1 MGNWKR
7 VTTIYQKQI
16 PFFWALASSLM
27 QPRRRG
33 QTSQEKHSYA
43 IRENTLFADDK
54 KDRKNSFYQSLLKR
68 SLELYTS
75 KEAGKSEFVFGS
87 NLYNFIILN
96 EGEAPWKRAGS
107 KPPFAFVLNEEKEE
121 QDYSSWGM
129 ESTEVRKMSSARNI
143 LRHMDLHYRNIFK
156 DQNDNIEDDI
166 AEKQIFFNSSLLY
179 LIAATDGN
187 EDSLGHS
194 KLVASYT
201 TLLTKDLGIEDK
213 DFLVNIQRG
222 ALLHDVG
229 KIGIPEF
236 ILRKAMSL
244 SEREKGILQEHPLLG
259 YEMIEEFDFLKKAAR
274 VVLYHHERYDGRGY
288 PFGLVGEETP
298 LEARIFA
305 LADTLDAI
313 TSDRPY
319 RKGKSF
325 EDALREMEKCRACQ
339 FDPVLLDVFLSIPVE
354 KWQDIKA
361 ETLASLRLPLVH

>member
-1 MGNWKR
+1 ME
-7 VTTIYQKQI
+7 Q
-16 PFFWALASSLM
+16 
-27 QPRRRG
+27 RRRE
-33 QTSQEKHSYA
+33 QTSKGKHSYA
-43 IRENTLFADDK
+43 IRENTLFANDK
-54 KDRKNSFYQSLLKR
+54 KARKNSFYQSLINR
-68 SLELYTS
+68 SLELYAS
-75 KEAGKSEFVFGS
+75 KEAYKSEFVFGS
-87 NLYNFIILN
+87 NPYNFIILN
-96 EGEAPWKRAGS
+96 EGEAPWKRVGS

-121 QDYSSWGM
+121 QEYSSWGM

-143 LRHMDLHYRNIFK
+143 LSHMDLHYGNIFK
-156 DQNDNIEDDI
+156 DQTSSVEEDI

-187 EDSLGHS
+187 EDSIGHS

-201 TLLTKDLGIEDK
+201 TLLTKHLGIEDK
-213 DFLVNIQRG
+213 NLLVNIQRG

-229 KIGIPEF
+229 KIGIPEG
-236 ILRKAMSL
+236 ILRKARSL
-244 SEREKGILQEHPLLG
+244 SEREKAILQEHPLLG
-259 YEMIEEFDFLKKAAR
+259 YEMIEEFDFLKKAAL
-274 VVLYHHERYDGRGY
+274 VVLYHHERYDGSGY
-288 PFGLVGEETP
+288 PFGLVGEEIP

-325 EDALREMEKCRACQ
+325 EEALREMEKCRGCQ
-339 FDPVLLDVFLSIPVE
+339 FDPFLLDVFLSLPIE

>member
-1 MGNWKR
+1 VQQNR
-7 VTTIYQKQI
+7 Q
-16 PFFWALASSLM
+16 
-27 QPRRRG
+27 G
-33 QTSQEKHSYA
+33 QTSRGKHSYA

-54 KDRKNSFYQSLLKR
+54 KNRKNSFYQSLIHR

-75 KEAGKSEFVFGS
+75 KEADKSEFVFGS
-87 NLYNFIILN
+87 NPYNFIILN

-143 LRHMDLHYRNIFK
+143 LKHMDLHYGNIFK
-156 DQNDNIEDDI
+156 DQISNVEEDI

-187 EDSLGHS
+187 EDSMGHS

-213 DFLVNIQRG
+213 NFLINIQRG

-229 KIGIPEF
+229 KIGIPEC
-236 ILRKAMSL
+236 ILRKASSL
-244 SEREKGILQEHPLLG
+244 TEREKGILQEHPLLG
-259 YEMIEEFDFLKKAAR
+259 YEMIEEFDFLRKAAH
-274 VVLYHHERYDGRGY
+274 VVLYHHERYDGGGY
-288 PFGLVGEETP
+288 SFGLVGEEIP

-325 EDALREMEKCRACQ
+325 EEALKEMEKCRGSQ
-339 FDPVLLDVFLSIPVE
+339 FDPVLLDTFLSIPIE

-361 ETLASLRLPLVH
+361 ETLASLRLPPIH

>member
-1 MGNWKR
+1 M
-7 VTTIYQKQI
+7 
-16 PFFWALASSLM
+16 
-27 QPRRRG
+27 
-33 QTSQEKHSYA
+33 
-43 IRENTLFADDK
+43 RENTLFANDK
-54 KDRKNSFYQSLLKR
+54 KDRRNSFYQSLINR
-68 SLELYTS
+68 SIELYTS
-75 KEAGKSEFVFGS
+75 KEADKSEFVFGS
-87 NLYNFIILN
+87 NPYNFIILN

-121 QDYSSWGM
+121 QGYSSWGM
-129 ESTEVRKMSSARNI
+129 ESMEVRKMSSARNI
-143 LRHMDLHYRNIFK
+143 LRHMDLHYGNIFK
-156 DQNDNIEDDI
+156 DQISNVEEDI

-187 EDSLGHS
+187 EDSIGHS

-213 DFLVNIQRG
+213 NFLVNIQRG

-229 KIGIPEF
+229 KIGIPEC
-236 ILRKAMSL
+236 ILRKASSL
-244 SEREKGILQEHPLLG
+244 TQREKGILQEHPLLG
-259 YEMIEEFDFLKKAAR
+259 YEMIEEFDFLRKAGH
-274 VVLYHHERYDGRGY
+274 VVLYHHEKYDGSGY
-288 PFGLVGEETP
+288 PFGLIEKEIP

-325 EDALREMEKCRACQ
+325 EEALREMEKCRGCQ
-339 FDPVLLDVFLSIPVE
+339 FDPVLLDIFLSITIE

-361 ETLASLRLPLVH
+361 ETLASLRLPLIH

>member
-1 MGNWKR
+1 
-7 VTTIYQKQI
+7 
-16 PFFWALASSLM
+16 M
-27 QPRRRG
+27 QQSRRG
-33 QTSQEKHSYA
+33 QTSQGDHSRA
-43 IRENTLFADDK
+43 VRENTLFSDYK
-54 KDRKNSFYQSLLKR
+54 KDRKNSFYQSLISR

-75 KEAGKSEFVFGS
+75 KEADKSEFVFGS
-87 NLYNFIILN
+87 NPYNFTILN
-96 EGEAPWKRAGS
+96 EGEAPWNKAGS
-107 KPPFAFVLNEEKEE
+107 KPPFALVLNEEKEE
-121 QDYSSWGM
+121 QDNSSWGM

-143 LRHMDLHYRNIFK
+143 LRHMDLHYGNIFK
-156 DQNDNIEDDI
+156 DQTSHVEEDI

-187 EDSLGHS
+187 EDSIGHS

-201 TLLTKDLGIEDK
+201 TLLTKDLGIENK

-244 SEREKGILQEHPLLG
+244 SDREKGILQEHPLLG
-259 YEMIEEFDFLKKAAR
+259 YEMIEEFDFLKKAAL
-274 VVLYHHERYDGRGY
+274 VVLYHHERYDGSGY
-288 PFGLVGEETP
+288 PFGLVGEEIP

-319 RKGKSF
+319 RKGKCF
-325 EDALREMEKCRACQ
+325 EEALREMEKCRGSQ
-339 FDPVLLDVFLSIPVE
+339 FDPALLDVFLSIPIE
-354 KWQDIKA
+354 KWQEIKA
-361 ETLASLRLPLVH
+361 ETLASLRLPQVH

>member
-1 MGNWKR
+1 ME
-7 VTTIYQKQI
+7 Q
-16 PFFWALASSLM
+16 
-27 QPRRRG
+27 RRRG
-33 QTSQEKHSYA
+33 QTSQRDHSRA
-43 IRENTLFADDK
+43 VRENTLFSDYQK
-54 KDRKNSFYQSLLKR
+54 ERKNSFYQSLISR

-75 KEAGKSEFVFGS
+75 KEADKSEFVFGS
-87 NLYNFIILN
+87 NPYNFVILN
-96 EGEAPWKRAGS
+96 EGEAPWNKASS

-121 QDYSSWGM
+121 QDHSSRDM

-143 LRHMDLHYRNIFK
+143 LRHMDLHYGNIFK
-156 DQNDNIEDDI
+156 DQTSHIEEDL

-187 EDSLGHS
+187 EDSIGHS

-201 TLLTKDLGIEDK
+201 TLLTKDIGIEDK

-244 SEREKGILQEHPLLG
+244 SDREKGILQEHPLLG
-259 YEMIEEFDFLKKAAR
+259 YEMIEEFDFLKKAAL
-274 VVLYHHERYDGRGY
+274 VVLYHHERYDGSGY
-288 PFGLVGEETP
+288 PFGLVGEEIP

-325 EDALREMEKCRACQ
+325 EEALREMETCRGSQ
-339 FDPVLLDVFLSIPVE
+339 FDPALLDVFLSIPIE
-354 KWQDIKA
+354 KWQEIKA
-361 ETLASLRLPLVH
+361 ETLASLRLPQVH

>member
-1 MGNWKR
+1 
-7 VTTIYQKQI
+7 
-16 PFFWALASSLM
+16 
-27 QPRRRG
+27 
-33 QTSQEKHSYA
+33 
-43 IRENTLFADDK
+43 
-54 KDRKNSFYQSLLKR
+54 
-68 SLELYTS
+68 
-75 KEAGKSEFVFGS
+75 
-87 NLYNFIILN
+87 
-96 EGEAPWKRAGS
+96 
-107 KPPFAFVLNEEKEE
+107 
-121 QDYSSWGM
+121 M

-143 LRHMDLHYRNIFK
+143 LRHMDLHYGNIFK
-156 DQNDNIEDDI
+156 DQTSNIEEDI

-187 EDSLGHS
+187 EDSIGHS

-213 DFLVNIQRG
+213 GFLVNIQRG

-244 SEREKGILQEHPLLG
+244 SDREKGILQEHPLLG
-259 YEMIEEFDFLKKAAR
+259 YEMIEEFDFLKKAAL
-274 VVLYHHERYDGRGY
+274 VVLYHHERYDGSGY
-288 PFGLVGEETP
+288 PFGLAGEEIP

-325 EDALREMEKCRACQ
+325 EEALKEMEKCRGGQ
-339 FDPVLLDVFLSIPVE
+339 FDPALLDVFLSIPIE

-361 ETLASLRLPLVH
+361 ETLASLRLPQVH